1 MLELNGLS
9 IENGNGDADSEF
21 LLEVMKLNE
30 ELDAGSCE
38 DDVTKIGN
46 IAGDKLSELTQQLG
60 DAFERGD
67 FEKARIL
74 LMKMKY
80 FDSIE
85 ERVREKLIPSF

>member
-1 MLELNGLS
+1 MCVWYIFYNVYGHFSVVNVFLVAVFQLELNGLS

-46 IAGDKLSELTQQLG
+46 IAGGKT
-60 DAFERGD
+60 A
-67 FEKARIL
+67 KI
-74 LMKMKY
+74 
-80 FDSIE
+80 
-85 ERVREKLIPSF
+85 